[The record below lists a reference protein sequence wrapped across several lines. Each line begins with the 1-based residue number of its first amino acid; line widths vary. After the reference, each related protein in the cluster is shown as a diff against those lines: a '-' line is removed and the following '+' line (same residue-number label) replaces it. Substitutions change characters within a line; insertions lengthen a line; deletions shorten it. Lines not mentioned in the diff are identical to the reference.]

1 MASRPMKRLRCYH
14 MTSPHVKWFSKI
26 TKNCGIDV
34 REMEGKRACKAE
46 ICGKTKTK
54 RTSINSLF
62 PEILTII
69 FCYLDLRDK
78 GRVAQ
83 VCRRWRDAAYAKC
96 VWRSTQARL
105 HFRRSTNY
113 LFPSLA
119 ARGIRKIRVLS
130 LKNDLSYLVH
140 NMNNMECLNLKGCYN
155 VTDISITKAFVKTMF
170 TLTVLN
176 LSLCKQVTDTS
187 VDRICRF
194 LCNLEVLDL
203 GGCCNITNGALLYC
217 AKGLVHLKNLNLR
230 SCRHI
235 SDLGIAHIAG
245 LTTATE
251 GNKNLNQ
258 LCLQDCQKITDN
270 ALFNI
275 SKGLL
280 NLEELNLSFCCGIRD
295 VGLAHLSSLKHLKE
309 INLRSCDNIGD
320 EGISNLADG
329 CSSLSSLDVSFCDRI
344 GDDSLK
350 HISHSLYN
358 LKHLELGSCRITDE
372 GLYAVARNLQDI
384 RVLNIGQC
392 NMITDRGLSYIADN
406 LRNVTSIDL
415 YGCTKVTKIGLNQI
429 VQMPELRILNLGL
442 WQR

>member
-1 MASRPMKRLRCYH
+1 MVLENNKEFDTVYKR
-14 MTSPHVKWFSKI
+14 MDVKLPFKESICEREPK
-26 TKNCGIDV
+26 KGPSVNC
-34 REMEGKRACKAE
+34 
-46 ICGKTKTK
+46 
-54 RTSINSLF
+54 LF

-96 VWRSTQARL
+96 VWKSTQARL
-105 HFRRSTNY
+105 HFRRSSHH

-119 ARGIRKIRVLS
+119 TRGIRKVRVLS
-130 LKNDLSYLVH
+130 LKNDLSHLVQ
-140 NMNNMECLNLKGCYN
+140 NMRDMECLNLKGCYN
-155 VTDISITKAFVKTMF
+155 VTDTSITKAFVKTMS

-187 VDRICRF
+187 LDRIARV

-217 AKGLVHLKNLNLR
+217 ARGLLRLRHLNLR

-235 SDLGIAHIAG
+235 SDLGIGHIAG
-245 LTTATE
+245 LTNNTQ
-251 GNKNLNQ
+251 GNKNLTN

-270 ALFNI
+270 ALNNVA
-275 SKGLL
+275 KGLVD
-280 NLEELNLSFCCGIRD
+280 LEVLNLSFCCGITD
-295 VGLAHLSSLKHLKE
+295 LGLAYLAGLKNLKE
-309 INLRSCDNIGD
+309 IDLRSCDNIGD
-320 EGISNLADG
+320 DGISNLTDG
-329 CSSLSSLDVSFCDRI
+329 CSSLTSLDVSFCDRI
-344 GDDSLK
+344 GDASLK

-358 LKHLELGSCRITDE
+358 LRHLGLGSCRITDE
-372 GLYAVARNLQDI
+372 GLFAVARNLQDI
-384 RVLNIGQC
+384 RILNIGQC
-392 NMITDRGLSYIADN
+392 NMITDKGLSYIAEN
-406 LRNVTSIDL
+406 LRNVTSVDL
-415 YGCTKVTKIGLNQI
+415 YGCTKVTKNGLNQV

>member
-1 MASRPMKRLRCYH
+1 MIYS
-14 MTSPHVKWFSKI
+14 T
-26 TKNCGIDV
+26 
-34 REMEGKRACKAE
+34 REVVFENNKEIWHLNVVEMDRKQGFKAE
-46 ICGKTKTK
+46 ISGKRKTKK
-54 RTSINSLF
+54 TSINSLF

-69 FCYLDLRDK
+69 FCYLELRDK

-83 VCRRWRDAAYAKC
+83 VCRKWRDAAYAKC

-105 HFRRSTNY
+105 HFRRSTHY

-130 LKNDLSYLVH
+130 LKNDLSYLIH
-140 NMNNMECLNLKGCYN
+140 NMNNLECLNLKGCSN
-155 VTDISITKAFVKTMF
+155 VTDSTITKAFVKTLS

-187 VDRICRF
+187 MVVISRF

-203 GGCCNITNGALLYC
+203 GGCGNITNVALLYC
-217 AKGLVHLKNLNLR
+217 AKGLLHLKNLNLR

-245 LTTATE
+245 LTATTE
-251 GNKNLNQ
+251 GNKNLTH
-258 LCLQDCQKITDN
+258 LGLQGCQKITDN
-270 ALFNI
+270 ALCNI
-275 SKGLL
+275 AKGLL
-280 NLEELNLSFCCGIRD
+280 NLEELNLSFCCGVRD
-295 VGLAHLSSLKHLKE
+295 VGLAHLAGLKQLKE

-329 CSSLSSLDVSFCDRI
+329 CSSLTSLDVSFCDRI
-344 GDDSLK
+344 GDEALK

-358 LKHLELGSCRITDE
+358 LKHLELNSCRITDE
-372 GLYAVARNLQDI
+372 GLCAVARNLQDI

-392 NMITDRGLSYIADN
+392 NMITDKGLSYISEH